1 MANLV
6 FDFLHHYQ
14 RGERRES
21 DPANTYQYDEGHVIE
36 AVLPETVTSVELHY
50 WARGMEEA
58 EAYTPSSITTNNDGS
73 CTVIGSV
80 PNRFFETDGD
90 LRVYIV
96 VNDAEASITT
106 YEGKTHV
113 VHRAMPDDYVDDDPE
128 NEATR
133 VLTEAQAAATT
144 ATQQAQAA
152 SASAG
157 QAQQSAQT
165 LSQSVEQIATNTQD
179 ITQLKEDID
188 NLDKYDDVT
197 NIIKITSTST
207 TLGDIATILNSVN
220 TVGDHVF
227 FDMSALG
234 VMMYLCT
241 IYIDTSEGVYK
252 VFDLVSGR
260 YAEGSY
266 DASALLTMATAQANG
281 LAVQSQIDYLQEEI
295 DELGG
300 KSVLSNLDVLGDMIR
315 DGTSTDLIEPGDMID
330 FNWIKSVLGTTT
342 SGLTVNCT
350 DMDAFIN
357 AIGEA
362 EEAVYL
368 FVYDGTN
375 WTYNGEAVNLAN
387 YALTVSGTPS
397 TGEVMTIKT
406 TVTPVSYT
414 FVSYDTVKPSD
425 SNVVHN
431 WCLEETYAPNTKA
444 YDTYEALFAVYPG
457 KSVPVGN
464 YHLRSYSYRS
474 GFYVDMYLSVTSAIG
489 DADNMIQ
496 ARSNGYLSGQTIV
509 NADNVEKTGVYVI
522 SGLTPTICGTRTNAS
537 GAVTIAYTPAS
548 GVSYTELSALNTD
561 ANDPVV
567 YTSNG
572 IFDKAVFGSNV
583 WPRANLSEWANDE
596 TGAKTSVT
604 PTYPLDVPSAYNL
617 GAGGLWGLDPRVK
630 ALIQYA
636 SVLWTAG
643 YGNDDSAG
651 AYAIA
656 TGTAP
661 SSNAPTYYE
670 RSGQRGAWVYT
681 ALDPQPSAD
690 ADVSGYYVYTDAYQQ
705 GKTYETD
712 QKVFLLSMKEMSFN
726 IQTDEGA
733 ATQLY
738 SEYTNNV
745 LTNDAVSARA
755 KTNKAGGSVNS
766 YRWSRSGLSGYAH
779 VSWVVSSAGSY
790 SGSSACDAFFYARAF
805 ILGKSS
811 NQ

>member
-1 MANLV
+1 MANKPLKSIQ
-6 FDFLHHYQ
+6 FPGL
-14 RGERRES
+14 S
-21 DPANTYQYDEGHVIE
+21 DTYTVPQVDNTL
-36 AVLPETVTSVELHY
+36 AVS
-50 WARGMEEA
+50 G
-58 EAYTPSSITTNNDGS
+58 
-73 CTVIGSV
+73 
-80 PNRFFETDGD
+80 
-90 LRVYIV
+90 
-96 VNDAEASITT
+96 
-106 YEGKTHV
+106 
-113 VHRAMPDDYVDDDPE
+113 
-128 NEATR
+128 
-133 VLTEAQAAATT
+133 AAADAKKTGDEIT
-144 ATQQAQAA
+144 E
-152 SASAG
+152 
-157 QAQQSAQT
+157 
-165 LSQSVEQIATNTQD
+165 LKQD
-179 ITQLKEDID
+179 LE
-188 NLDKYDDVT
+188 KYDDLCR
-197 NIIKITSTST
+197 IIKITDTST
-207 TLGDIATILNSVN
+207 TLGDIATTLNSVN
-220 TVGDHVF
+220 TIGDHVF

-266 DASALLTMATAQANG
+266 SSTMLLTMATAQANG
-281 LAVQSQIDYLQEEI
+281 LAVQSQIDYLQDEI

-300 KSVLSNLDVLGDMIR
+300 KSVLQNLDVLGDMILN
-315 DGTSTDLIEPGDMID
+315 GTSTDLIDPGDMID
-330 FNWIKSVLGTTT
+330 FNWIASVLGTTT
-342 SGLTVNCT
+342 SGLTVTCT
-350 DMDAFIN
+350 DMDTFIN
-357 AIGEA
+357 AVGEA
-362 EEAVYL
+362 EESTYL
-368 FVYDGTN
+368 FVFDGST
-375 WTYNGEAVNLAN
+375 WTYNGEAVTLAD
-387 YALTVSGTPS
+387 YGLSVTGTPS
-397 TGEVMTIKT
+397 TGEVMTIRT
-406 TVTPVSYT
+406 TVTPVSHT
-414 FVSYDTVKPSD
+414 FVSYDTVKASD
-425 SNVVHN
+425 SGVTHN

-474 GFYVDMYLSVTSAIG
+474 NFYVDMYLSVTSAIG

-522 SGLTPTICGTRTNAS
+522 SGLTPTIYGTRTNAS

-567 YTSNG
+567 YISNG
-572 IFDKAVFGSNV
+572 IFDKAVFGNNV

-596 TGAKTSVT
+596 TGAKASVT
-604 PTYPLDVPSAYNL
+604 PTYPLDVPSSYNL

-681 ALDPQPSAD
+681 ALDPQPSAGE
-690 ADVSGYYVYTDAYQQ
+690 DVSGYYVYTDTYQQ

-755 KTNKAGGSVNS
+755 KKNKAGGTVNS
-766 YRWSRSGLSGYAH
+766 YRWSRSSN
-779 VSWVVSSAGSY
+779 
-790 SGSSACDAFFYARAF
+790 SGSAFGSRYVTSTGSNNYGSADSGRYYARAF
-805 ILGKSS
+805 IIGKSA

>member
-1 MANLV
+1 MKVDFKRLTWENYPSTETPINADNLNRLEEGV
-6 FDFLHHYQ
+6 AGLYSDMRDIEEELDGGV
-14 RGERRES
+14 GEYVTNWLNEHV
-21 DPANTYQYDEGHVIE
+21 DPVGSAVVVDNTLSIEG
-36 AVLPETVTSVELHY
+36 
-50 WARGMEEA
+50 
-58 EAYTPSSITTNNDGS
+58 
-73 CTVIGSV
+73 
-80 PNRFFETDGD
+80 
-90 LRVYIV
+90 
-96 VNDAEASITT
+96 
-106 YEGKTHV
+106 
-113 VHRAMPDDYVDDDPE
+113 
-128 NEATR
+128 
-133 VLTEAQAAATT
+133 AAAD
-144 ATQQAQAA
+144 AKKVGDEILG
-152 SASAG
+152 SKVVVDN
-157 QAQQSAQT
+157 T
-165 LSQSVEQIATNTQD
+165 LSIEGAAADAKKTGDELTS
-179 ITQLKEDID
+179 LKEDID

-342 SGLTVNCT
+342 SGLTVACT

-387 YALTVSGTPS
+387 YALTVYGTPS

-425 SNVVHN
+425 INVVHN

-464 YHLRSYSYRS
+464 YHLRNYSYRS

-489 DADNMIQ
+489 DPDNMIQ
-496 ARSNGYLSGQTIV
+496 ARSNGYTANQTIT
-509 NADNVEKTGVYVI
+509 NADNVEKTGVYVP
-522 SGLTPTICGTRTNAS
+522 SGLTPTVYGTRTNAS
-537 GAVTIAYTPAS
+537 GAVSIAYAPAS
-548 GVSYTELSALNTD
+548 GVEYTELSALNVD

-567 YTSNG
+567 FISSG
-572 IFDKAVFGSNV
+572 VFDKAALGNNV
-583 WPRANLSEWANDE
+583 WPRSNLSEWMNDE
-596 TGAKTSVT
+596 TGAKASVT
-604 PTYPLDVPSAYNL
+604 PTYPLDIPSSYNL
-617 GAGGLWGLDPRVK
+617 GAGGLWGLDPRAK

-643 YGNDDSAG
+643 YGNDDPVG

-670 RSGQRGAWVYT
+670 KSGNRGNWVYT
-681 ALDPQPSAD
+681 ALDPQPAAGS
-690 ADVSGYYVYTDAYQQ
+690 DVSGYYVYTDTYQQ
-705 GKTYETD
+705 NKTYETD
-712 QKVFLLSMKEMSFN
+712 QRVFMLSMKEMSFD
-726 IQTDEGA
+726 IQTYEGN

-738 SEYTNNV
+738 SEYTGNV
-745 LTNDAVSARA
+745 LTNGAVPARA

-766 YRWSRSGLSGYAH
+766 YRWSRSGSSGNANI
-779 VSWVVSSAGSY
+779 SRVVTSTGSY
-790 SGSSACDAFFYARAF
+790 DSNYAIGAPFYARAF